1 MCLGLLKGIERKEVA
16 VENSFEQ
23 ANLFELGGYSTQ
35 VTYSSTSITGQPL
48 LNYRDD
54 ANNLNFMGDEIRIV
68 EAEIGQLITVTLESG
83 AADAPPVTFT
93 LVLPEVNVLP
103 QSGGT
108 QIQVPGIL
116 TTTRSLFGG
125 PRLGA
130 EKTYFIIELQGT
142 AQFVQF

>member
-1 MCLGLLKGIERKEVA
+1 LEREVT

-23 ANLFELGGYSTQ
+23 ANLFELGSYSTQ

-54 ANNLNFMGDEIRIV
+54 ANNLSFMGDEIRIV
-68 EAEIGQLITVTLESG
+68 ETEIGQLITVTLESG

-93 LVLPEVNVLP
+93 LVLPEVNVMP

-130 EKTYFIIELQGT
+130 EKTYSILELQGT
-142 AQFVQF
+142 AQFVVF

>member
-1 MCLGLLKGIERKEVA
+1 LEKEVT
-16 VENSFEQ
+16 VENNFVQ
-23 ANLFELGGYSTQ
+23 ANLFELGNYSTQ
-35 VTYSSTSITGQPL
+35 VTYSSTSLTGQPQ

-54 ANNLNFMGDEIRIV
+54 TNIRNFVGEEIRFQ
-68 EAEIGQLITVTLESG
+68 ETEIGQLITVTLESG

-93 LVLPEVNVLP
+93 LVLPEVNVMP

-130 EKTYFIIELQGT
+130 EKTYSTVNLRGT

>member
-1 MCLGLLKGIERKEVA
+1 M
-16 VENSFEQ
+16 ENNFVQ
-23 ANLFELGGYSTQ
+23 ANLFELGSYTTQ
-35 VTYSSTSITGQPL
+35 VTYSSTSFTGQPQ
-48 LNYRDD
+48 LNYRD
-54 ANNLNFMGDEIRIV
+54 ATKNLTFVGEEEISFR
-68 EAEIGQLITVTLESG
+68 ETEIGQLITVTLESG

-93 LVLPEVNVLP
+93 LVLPEVNVMP

-130 EKTYFIIELQGT
+130 EKTYSTINLQGT

>member
-1 MCLGLLKGIERKEVA
+1 LEREVI
-16 VENSFEQ
+16 VENNFEQ
-23 ANLFELGGYSTQ
+23 ANLFELGSYSTQ

-48 LNYRDD
+48 LNYRDA
-54 ANNLNFMGDEIRIV
+54 ANNRNFMGDEILI
-68 EAEIGQLITVTLESG
+68 EETEIGQLITVTLESG

-130 EKTYFIIELQGT
+130 EKTYSIMNLQGT
-142 AQFVQF
+142 AQFVVF

>member
-1 MCLGLLKGIERKEVA
+1 LEREVT
-16 VENSFEQ
+16 VENNFEQ
-23 ANLFELGGYSTQ
+23 ANLFELGSYGTQ

-48 LNYRDD
+48 LNYRDE
-54 ANNLNFMGDEIRIV
+54 ANNLSFMGDEIRI
-68 EAEIGQLITVTLESG
+68 EETEIGQLITVTLESG

-93 LVLPEVNVLP
+93 LVLPEVNVMP

-130 EKTYFIIELQGT
+130 EKTYSILELQGT
-142 AQFVQF
+142 AQFVVF

>member
-1 MCLGLLKGIERKEVA
+1 VEREVT
-16 VENSFEQ
+16 VESNFEQ
-23 ANLFELGGYSTQ
+23 ANLFELGSYATQ

-54 ANNLNFMGDEIRIV
+54 ANNLSFMGDEIRI
-68 EAEIGQLITVTLESG
+68 EETEIGQLITVTLESG

-93 LVLPEVNVLP
+93 LILPEVNVMP

-130 EKTYFIIELQGT
+130 EKTYSIIDLQGT
-142 AQFVQF
+142 AQFVVF

>member
-1 MCLGLLKGIERKEVA
+1 M
-16 VENSFEQ
+16 ENSFEQ
-23 ANLFELGGYSTQ
+23 ANLFELGSYSTQ

-54 ANNLNFMGDEIRIV
+54 ANNLSFMSDEIRIV
-68 EAEIGQLITVTLESG
+68 ETEIGQLITVTLESG

-93 LVLPEVNVLP
+93 LVLPEVNVIP

-130 EKTYFIIELQGT
+130 EKTYSVVNLQGT

>member
-1 MCLGLLKGIERKEVA
+1 MES
-16 VENSFEQ
+16 SFEQ
-23 ANLFELGGYSTQ
+23 ANLFELGSYSTQ

-54 ANNLNFMGDEIRIV
+54 ANNLSFMGDEIRI
-68 EAEIGQLITVTLESG
+68 EEMEIGQLITVTLESG

-93 LVLPEVNVLP
+93 LVLPEVNVMP

-108 QIQVPGIL
+108 QIQVPGIV

-130 EKTYFIIELQGT
+130 EKTYSIIDLQGT
-142 AQFVQF
+142 AQFVVF

>member
-1 MCLGLLKGIERKEVA
+1 
-16 VENSFEQ
+16 VENNFEQ
-23 ANLFELGGYSTQ
+23 ANLFELGSYSTQ

-68 EAEIGQLITVTLESG
+68 ESEIGQLITVTLESG

-130 EKTYFIIELQGT
+130 EKTYSIIDLQGT
-142 AQFVQF
+142 AQFVVF

>member
-1 MCLGLLKGIERKEVA
+1 M
-16 VENSFEQ
+16 ENNFEQ
-23 ANLFELGGYSTQ
+23 ANLFELGSYSTQ
-35 VTYSSTSITGQPL
+35 VTYSSTSFTGQPQ

-54 ANNLNFMGDEIRIV
+54 TYIYNFMGDEEIRF
-68 EAEIGQLITVTLESG
+68 EKTAIGQLITVTLESG

-93 LVLPEVNVLP
+93 LVLPEVNVMP

-130 EKTYFIIELQGT
+130 EITYSIMNLQGT
-142 AQFVQF
+142 AQFVVF